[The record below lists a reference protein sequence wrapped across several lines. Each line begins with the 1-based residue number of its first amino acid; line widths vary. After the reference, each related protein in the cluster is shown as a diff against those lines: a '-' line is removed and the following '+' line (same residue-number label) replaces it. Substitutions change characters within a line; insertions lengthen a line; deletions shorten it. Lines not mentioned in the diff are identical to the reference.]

1 MLDRAP
7 RAADRLAVESRP
19 SLKRHAR
26 RLERVRLAFEAGDCM
41 VLIGRDDAD
50 GLHLLVREGSGGGG
64 CGSMRWVLR
73 KHGAIVM
80 TSSNG
85 ERVHVSGVVSD
96 EVTAVRVGEIQA
108 HLENN
113 GFMAE
118 IGLDDSPVVFIT
130 TPAGEREVDP
140 DRALTAE
147 MRGRGTGFAV
157 QDARRD
163 RRPLIRRHMGHV
175 RRMAGDADRRGGA
188 VSHRDPRL
196 EGASGGGLS
205 TGGST
210 GSARRDA
217 QVVGLS
223 TVGAHDARRAQG
235 AIGGRTGGEAADE
248 GHSCTEKL
256 LRGPQRLDQ
265 HAVGMRVLHDD
276 VARAVGIN
284 ERLKPSLDPDD
295 GAIELLLVGCEPRQR
310 HARGVDVRSASRE
323 EHDQPENHRDDTPRM
338 GDGSV
343 QHEVLT
349 LWRASDHAAPL
360 SGIGRPSGDRGRLLL
375 AEPTYRSSRTTCR
388 TQRPVACERPTRHAG
403 PGSDHPGGPRAL
415 RTDQRGRAVL
425 RGVG

>member
-50 GLHLLVREGSGGGG
+50 GLHVLVREGSGGGG

-140 DRALTAE
+140 
-147 MRGRGTGFAV
+147 
-157 QDARRD
+157 
-163 RRPLIRRHMGHV
+163 
-175 RRMAGDADRRGGA
+175 
-188 VSHRDPRL
+188 
-196 EGASGGGLS
+196 
-205 TGGST
+205 
-210 GSARRDA
+210 SA
-217 QVVGLS
+217 
-223 TVGAHDARRAQG
+223 
-235 AIGGRTGGEAADE
+235 
-248 GHSCTEKL
+248 
-256 LRGPQRLDQ
+256 P
-265 HAVGMRVLHDD
+265 
-276 VARAVGIN
+276 
-284 ERLKPSLDPDD
+284 
-295 GAIELLLVGCEPRQR
+295 
-310 HARGVDVRSASRE
+310 
-323 EHDQPENHRDDTPRM
+323 
-338 GDGSV
+338 
-343 QHEVLT
+343 
-349 LWRASDHAAPL
+349 
-360 SGIGRPSGDRGRLLL
+360 
-375 AEPTYRSSRTTCR
+375 
-388 TQRPVACERPTRHAG
+388 
-403 PGSDHPGGPRAL
+403 
-415 RTDQRGRAVL
+415 
-425 RGVG
+425 